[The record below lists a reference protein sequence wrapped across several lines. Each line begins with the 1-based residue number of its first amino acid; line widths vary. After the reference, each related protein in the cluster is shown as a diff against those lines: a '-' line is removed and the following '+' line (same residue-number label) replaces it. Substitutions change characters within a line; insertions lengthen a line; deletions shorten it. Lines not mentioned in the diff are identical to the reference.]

1 MKIRSVSIWT
11 ELEYSSMSNWSF
23 ESFLIDLNGLYNT
36 KSFSPLGDESS
47 SISSN
52 SSPVSFS
59 ANSNGF
65 ASVAE
70 DKMNLGS
77 EP

>member
-1 MKIRSVSIWT
+1 M
-11 ELEYSSMSNWSF
+11 
-23 ESFLIDLNGLYNT
+23 

-59 ANSNGF
+59 ASSRGF
-65 ASVAE
+65 ASVA
-70 DKMNLGS
+70 DDSINLGS